1 MIQFLHP
8 QWLWLLA
15 ALPVI
20 AVLRGRRGRVA
31 AVRYSST
38 QALRQV
44 AHETRSRA
52 GRWLTTLTMA
62 AMALVVV
69 GMARPQA
76 GQSQTEVQA
85 SGVDIVV
92 ALDLSGSMKT
102 PDYIAGGKQVSRID
116 MAKAVLTKFVQD
128 RPNDRIGL
136 VVFAKQAYIAS
147 PMTLDHDFL
156 LQNIERLKIG
166 TIDPDSTAIGDGLA
180 TSLNRLRELKS
191 KSKVVVLMTD
201 GGNNS
206 GKIDPLMAAEAAKAL
221 GAKVYTIGL
230 GNKEIVQRMGLPAD
244 YLPDDA
250 MLKQIAEKTGGVFY
264 AADNA
269 EKLQAIYSNIDQLQK
284 TTATLKR
291 FESHRELFAW
301 AVLPALGLLGLSIG
315 LQQTRYRRLP

>member
-1 MIQFLHP
+1 
-8 QWLWLLA
+8 
-15 ALPVI
+15 
-20 AVLRGRRGRVA
+20 VA

-38 QALRQV
+38 QAVRQV
-44 AHETRSRA
+44 ARETRSRA

-62 AMALVVV
+62 ALALVIV

-76 GQSQTEVQA
+76 GRTQTEVQA

-92 ALDLSGSMKT
+92 ALDLSGSMNT
-102 PDYIAGGKQVSRID
+102 PDYIVDGKQVTRID
-116 MAKAVLTKFVQD
+116 MAKSVLAKFVQE

-136 VVFAKQAYIAS
+136 VVFAKQAYVAS

-156 LQNIERLKIG
+156 LQNIDRLKIG
-166 TIDPDSTAIGDGLA
+166 TIDADSTAIGDGLA

-206 GKIDPLMAAEAAKAL
+206 GKIDPMMATEAAKAL
-221 GAKVYTIGL
+221 GVKVYTIGL
-230 GNKEIVQRMGLPAD
+230 GNKQIVEQMGLGAD

-264 AADNA
+264 AADNS
-269 EKLQAIYSNIDQLQK
+269 EKLQAIYQNIDQLQK

-291 FESHRELFAW
+291 FESHRELFTW
-301 AVLPALGLLGLSIG
+301 AVIPALGLLALSVG